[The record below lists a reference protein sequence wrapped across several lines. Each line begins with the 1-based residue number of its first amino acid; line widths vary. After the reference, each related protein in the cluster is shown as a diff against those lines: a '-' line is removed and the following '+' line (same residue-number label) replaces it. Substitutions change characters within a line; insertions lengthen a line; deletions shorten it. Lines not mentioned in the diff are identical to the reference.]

1 MKNQESVVMAQQV
14 YPDFLHVFA
23 CKCGDCRRT
32 CCSNDWVISLTKE
45 EFQADRSKELGA
57 ECHALG
63 NKYLRRNPNG
73 TGDKDYAHCLI
84 REDGFCTLLTEDK
97 LCAWHKLRGECVSA
111 VCNDFPKMY
120 SLFLEDEYVLPTVAC
135 EAVAELL
142 LGKTDP
148 VRLVSESI
156 SHRRNHFSAKIDQKD
171 IDRRPLL
178 QLYPELI
185 RWGLAILQDR
195 RFSLDDRFVLL
206 ANAMCLI
213 DWMERNSRVGELPD
227 AMDKFLQMENLQQ
240 ILHRLD
246 KYSIGPK
253 ALLAVSVNAFV
264 RFINL
269 SRYQAKA
276 RLVLDGLGIE
286 VVETEEDGRVQ
297 CGRKLVDS
305 EKYLKRKENLAGFMR
320 QKEIFLEH
328 VMVCEYLRSMMPVT
342 EPSVWDNF
350 KFFNVCYA
358 LHKGILLGSFTSS
371 PSDAEMVDA
380 IVLIHR
386 MFIHNYEA
394 NNRTLERLKEIQ
406 LTDLMSMVALAKG

>member
-1 MKNQESVVMAQQV
+1 VVTAQQFH
-14 YPDFLHVFA
+14 PDFLREFA

-45 EFQADRSKELGA
+45 EFQADRSKTLGA
-57 ECHALG
+57 ECHALA
-63 NKYLRRNPNG
+63 NKYLRRTPSG
-73 TGDKDYAHCLI
+73 TGDKEYAHCLI
-84 REDGFCTLLTEDK
+84 REDGFCALLTEDK
-97 LCAWHKLRGECVSA
+97 LCAWQKLRGESVGA
-111 VCNDFPKMY
+111 VCNEFPKMHI
-120 SLFLEDEYVLPTVAC
+120 LFLEDEYVAPTVAC

-142 LGKTDP
+142 LEKTDP
-148 VRLVSESI
+148 LRLVSERI
-156 SHRRNHFSAKIDQKD
+156 SHGRNHFSAKINQKD

-178 QLYPELI
+178 RLYPELI

-195 RFSLDDRFVLL
+195 RFPLDDRFVLL

-227 AMDKFLQMENLQQ
+227 AMDKFLHTENLQQ
-240 ILHRLD
+240 ISHQYD

-253 ALLAVSVNAFV
+253 ALLAVNVNAFV
-264 RFINL
+264 RCINL

-276 RLVLDGLGIE
+276 RLVLDGLGLE
-286 VVETEEDGRVQ
+286 VVETGEDGRVQ
-297 CGRKLVDS
+297 CRRKPVDG
-305 EKYLKRKENLAGFMR
+305 EKYRKRKENLAGFMR

-358 LHKGILLGSFTSS
+358 LHKGILIGSFDSS
-371 PSDAEMVDA
+371 PSDAEMADA

-394 NNRTLERLKEIQ
+394 NYLTLERLKEIQ
-406 LTDLMSMVALAKG
+406 LTDLTSMVALAKG